1 MGDKGLVQRTFTLF
15 SSVFEEIICSL
26 IRFHYEISPLELDTS
41 LRYNLFDHFFLLL
54 RSESGVETILCELGL
69 LFGNKIESFPRHYH
83 LRNRCIT
90 RLLLFGRE
98 MHAWLMGFQLAM
110 CFILFHGLVQLV
122 DLLGKRVYVFLWHDY
137 TSIRSIP

>member
-98 MHAWLMGFQLAM
+98 MHVWLMGFQKTRKSGFSVGDVFYFISWFGSVSRLA
-110 CFILFHGLVQLV
+110 
-122 DLLGKRVYVFLWHDY
+122 R
-137 TSIRSIP
+137 